1 MNVVSSDNLQPVS
14 DGDEARTSQWNKEEP
29 EKEKKNVVIIA
40 ARVSVKK

>member
-29 EKEKKNVVIIA
+29 EKEIKFFVINA
-40 ARVSVKK
+40 AKLCAQK